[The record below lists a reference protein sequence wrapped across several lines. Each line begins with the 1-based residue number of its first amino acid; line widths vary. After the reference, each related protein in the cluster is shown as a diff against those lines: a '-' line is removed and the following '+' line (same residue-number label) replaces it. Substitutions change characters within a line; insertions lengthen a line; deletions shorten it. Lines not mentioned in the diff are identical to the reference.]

1 MEPNTRLVIGGPQG
15 TERTVALAEA
25 DITIGRAT
33 TNDVVLSDAK
43 ASRAHARLAYS
54 DSQWTLI
61 DLGSANGTLVNGLP
75 VVDRVPLQQ
84 GDLIRVGE
92 STLLFESGTAIASGP
107 TTIDTPADLE
117 ATLADAT
124 VPFQLN
130 DTSVARLAIRTP
142 DGTWEVPL
150 RQDGLTIGRQSDCD
164 VVLNLSRVSRQHA
177 RIERR
182 GDDFWLR
189 DLGSTNG
196 TLVAGRR
203 IEELP
208 LHNGDT
214 IRIGDAQLV
223 FKQAASPDDLTLMD
237 AGAVRGAGRPRQPV
251 VFVPGLMGSE
261 LWLGNEKVWPN
272 VRLLFTQPEL
282 FLLPEKVHLEP
293 RGIVGEVVL
302 VPKLVEQE
310 QYSRAG
316 DFLEEALGYER
327 GRDLLEFAYDW
338 RQDVRQ
344 SAQRLAEAIDAWPV
358 TSPIT
363 IIAHS
368 LGTLV
373 SRYYIERLGGKHKV
387 GRVLLIGGPHQG
399 TPRIASDL
407 VQGVGLLPFGLLGD
421 RLLDVIKTFPSVYQ
435 ILPTYPCAIDQHDQ
449 PIDLLADEHWLP
461 AEQIPMLRQ
470 AREFRAE
477 LGTRSSVP
485 ALSIYGYGMETLTD
499 LQVTRDPDG
508 RWSKLDSQVKP
519 GGDNRVPEHSAIL
532 DGSDVHP
539 IQQGH
544 GSLYVDNDV
553 KARLKVELT
562 R

>member
-25 DITIGRAT
+25 DITVGRAT

-43 ASRAHARLAYS
+43 ASRTHARLAYS

-75 VVDRVPLQQ
+75 VVDRVSLQQ
-84 GDLIRVGE
+84 GDVIRVGE
-92 STLLFESGTAIASGP
+92 STLLFETGTVIASGP
-107 TTIDTPADLE
+107 MTIDTPTDLE

-124 VPFQLN
+124 VPVQLN

-150 RQDGLTIGRQSDCD
+150 LDDGLTIGRKSDCD
-164 VVLNLSRVSRQHA
+164 VVLNLGRVSRQHA

-189 DLGSTNG
+189 DLDSTNG
-196 TLVAGRR
+196 TLLAGRR
-203 IEELP
+203 IEEHP
-208 LHNGDT
+208 LQNGDT

-223 FKQAASPDDLTLMD
+223 FKQAASPDDLTLMN
-237 AGAVRGAGRPRQPV
+237 AGEMRGASRPRQPV

-261 LWLGNEKVWPN
+261 LWLGSEKVWPN

-282 FLLPEKVHLEP
+282 FLLPERVHLEP

-316 DFLEEALGYER
+316 DFLEEALGYQR

-338 RQDVRQ
+338 RQDVRE
-344 SAQRLAEAIDAWPV
+344 SARRLGEAIDAWPV
-358 TSPIT
+358 TPPIT

-373 SRYYIERLGGKHKV
+373 SRYYIERLGGNKKV

-399 TPRIASDL
+399 TPRVATDL
-407 VQGVGLLPFGLLGD
+407 IHGVGLLPFGLLGD
-421 RLLDVIKTFPSVYQ
+421 RLLDIIKTFPSVYQ
-435 ILPTYPCAIDQHDQ
+435 ILPTYPCAIDQDGQ

-485 ALSIYGYGMETLTD
+485 ALSIYGYGMETVTD
-499 LQVTRDPDG
+499 LQVTRDTDG
-508 RWSKLDSQVKP
+508 HWSKLDTHVKP
-519 GGDNRVPEHSAIL
+519 GGDNRIPEHSAIL

-539 IQQGH
+539 VQQGH

>member
-92 STLLFESGTAIASGP
+92 STLLFESGMAIASGP
-107 TTIDTPADLE
+107 VTIDTPADLE

-124 VPFQLN
+124 VPYQLN
-130 DTSVARLAIRTP
+130 DMSVARLAIRTP

>member
-1 MEPNTRLVIGGPQG
+1 MEPNARLVISGSQG
-15 TERTVALAEA
+15 TERTVALAGA
-25 DITIGRAT
+25 DITVGRAT

-43 ASRAHARLAYS
+43 ASRVHARLAYGE
-54 DSQWTLI
+54 SQWTLI
-61 DLGSANGTLVNGLP
+61 DLDSANGTLVNGLP

-84 GDLIRVGE
+84 GDVIRVGD
-92 STLLFESGTAIASGP
+92 SALLFEAGTIIASGP
-107 TTIDTPADLE
+107 MTIDTPADLE

-124 VPFQLN
+124 VPVQLN

-164 VVLNLSRVSRQHA
+164 VVLNLARVSRQHA

-196 TLVAGRR
+196 TLLAGRR
-203 IEELP
+203 IDEHP
-208 LHNGDT
+208 LQNGDT

-223 FKQAASPDDLTLMD
+223 FKQAASPDDLTMVD
-237 AGAVRGAGRPRQPV
+237 AGEMRGASRPRQPV

-282 FLLPEKVHLEP
+282 FLLPEKFHLEP

-373 SRYYIERLGGKHKV
+373 SRYYIERLGGKQKV

-399 TPRIASDL
+399 SPRIASDL

-461 AEQIPMLRQ
+461 AEQIPMLRL

-508 RWSKLDSQVKP
+508 RWSKLDTQVKP
-519 GGDNRVPEHSAIL
+519 GGDNRVPEYSAIL